1 MVLDTKVLRRMWR
14 FVETSNPYSIV
25 KLSDREIAE
34 NLIRQVSGTS
44 SLSLEETKVLNNY
57 IAARTPLIRD
67 LAQSKL
73 VLN

>member
-1 MVLDTKVLRRMWR
+1 MALETRILRRMWR
-14 FVETSNPYSIV
+14 FVETSNPYNIV

-34 NLIRQVSGTS
+34 NLIKQVSGIS
-44 SLSLEETKVLNNY
+44 SLSSDEITILNNY
-57 IAARTPLIRD
+57 ITARTPLIRD